1 MRGVELPR
9 GAAVVRG
16 EELVFYPLV
25 KSVEVNVG
33 EDWACNTTLRDT
45 AECLVEAPVLQ
56 IPRLKQ
62 FTD

>member
-9 GAAVVRG
+9 GAPVVRG

-25 KSVEVNVG
+25 ESVEVTVG
-33 EDWACNTTLRDT
+33 EDWACNNAPRDT

-56 IPRLKQ
+56 ISRLK
-62 FTD
+62 